1 MVFVF
6 LCKAAAAAAAS
17 AAAAVAAFAAWAWW
31 RQVSPTDLAA
41 AQGVVC
47 VTWVVDKLFSQADG
61 LVSIEAVV
69 SDRHGHDVSVMLH
82 KPTTY
87 RTGTVEDIIRLN
99 YNPGTSF
106 KIDQARIIVRSDGR
120 EHVIVFNQGHLR
132 TLLSVVLNA
141 VNTMSTSEDAS
152 IEGLPVSA
160 EFRWVGIQSSRHDVT
175 PAICALAGPR
185 NRWYHGTPLTVSR
198 KTLITES
205 LRHLYDVRT
214 AHHMWKHINTAEIT
228 IVFADGSRKIIDSS
242 NDHELSLPFIPDL
255 INKS

>member
-6 LCKAAAAAAAS
+6 LCKAAAAVAAA
-17 AAAAVAAFAAWAWW
+17 AAAAVAWAWW
-31 RQVSPTDLAA
+31 RQVSPTDLVA

-47 VTWVVDKLFSQADG
+47 ATWVVDKLFSQADG

-69 SDRHGHDVSVMLH
+69 SDKHGHDVSVMLH

-99 YNPGTSF
+99 YNPGTRF
-106 KIDQARIIVRSDGR
+106 QIDQARIIVRSDGR

-132 TLLSVVLNA
+132 TLLSVVFDA
-141 VNTMSTSEDAS
+141 VNTMSSSEDAS

-160 EFRWVGIQSSRHDVT
+160 EFRWVGLESRHDVT

-205 LRHLYDVRT
+205 LRHLYDLRT
-214 AHHMWKHINTAEIT
+214 AHYMWKHINTAEIT
-228 IVFADGSRKIIDSS
+228 IVFADGSRKIINSS
-242 NDHELSLPFIPDL
+242 KDDDHELHLPFIPDL
-255 INKS
+255 INKI